1 MDNRIKPSLLHTYLP
16 SNACMITLVA
26 LHSYKISKAWCPADL
41 YCISMTILFAVCLV
55 LCLPRVHIDG
65 EISFHGHL
73 HLPLE
78 NGALHVLD
86 LILSLIPTVV
96 AKDTR
101 SEIQPHLIMIRL
113 ATPSFAYETCTQ
125 RAYLHL
131 YSISFCVGWHLAA
144 MAQTSQNHPNSL
156 SAPPRY
162 HRIEQGED
170 PWQAK

>member
-1 MDNRIKPSLLHTYLP
+1 
-16 SNACMITLVA
+16 MITFVA

-41 YCISMTILFAVCLV
+41 YCISMTIPFTVCLV
-55 LCLPRVHIDG
+55 LGLPRMHIDG

-78 NGALHVLD
+78 NGALHVLN

-96 AKDTR
+96 GKDTR
-101 SEIQPHLIMIRL
+101 RKVQSHLIMIQL
-113 ATPSFAYETCTQ
+113 ATPSFAYEACTQ
-125 RAYLHL
+125 RAYLHQ

-144 MAQTSQNHPNSL
+144 MAQTSQNHSNSL
-156 SAPPRY
+156 IAHPCY
-162 HRIEQGED
+162 HRIEQDED